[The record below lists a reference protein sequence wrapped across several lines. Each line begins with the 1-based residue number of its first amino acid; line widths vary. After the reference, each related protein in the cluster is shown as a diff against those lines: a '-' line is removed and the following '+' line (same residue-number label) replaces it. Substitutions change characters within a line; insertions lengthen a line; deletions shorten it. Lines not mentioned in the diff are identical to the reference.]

1 MLKPLLTEC
10 LFGPCPT
17 WHNWG
22 GGVYDPYCN
31 LQELVFYQKWKS
43 KWALMKFH
51 MMKLDIHFQDVSPSG
66 KKNKKNTHKKN
77 PKKRLTANKYLNIHF
92 LISASIFNNSLGNV
106 LLPVSLHTSN
116 QLASSPPAVSS
127 IFTVPNVKLQT
138 ESGDSIQV
146 CARRNS
152 HGKASSGSK
161 HWPEAASC
169 TWLPDRYVLITM
181 HTKQCAAACSSTHSQ
196 EKHDSIQDLNRS

>member
-1 MLKPLLTEC
+1 MFQRCFPSLK
-10 LFGPCPT
+10 
-17 WHNWG
+17 
-22 GGVYDPYCN
+22 
-31 LQELVFYQKWKS
+31 
-43 KWALMKFH
+43 
-51 MMKLDIHFQDVSPSG
+51 
-66 KKNKKNTHKKN
+66 KKDFN
-77 PKKRLTANKYLNIHF
+77 PEKIVTANKYSNIHF
-92 LISASIFNNSLGNV
+92 LITVSIFNNSLGNV

-116 QLASSPPAVSS
+116 PLASSPPAVSS

-169 TWLPDRYVLITM
+169 SWLPDRYLLITM
-181 HTKQCAAACSSTHSQ
+181 QDADTNSVQEEPHAVSHTHKEKMIAYISMQ
-196 EKHDSIQDLNRS
+196 EVKH